1 MQVLCQPEPLMQAGP
16 HACAGGLSSSDGG
29 RADDAGGSFLAE
41 CNGDAAGGEG
51 GGEGRGG
58 ARQGLAGW
66 QWARGR
72 PLVAFSLGS
81 YGAALADGSEFT
93 GAYAGRVTE
102 EQLLE
107 FHRARIQVPCPAG
120 QRAYCHK
127 LHGLVMYLGVGPCRP
142 AFLQAQSRVSL

>member
-1 MQVLCQPEPLMQAGP
+1 MASASHYFTQVLCQPDPLMQAAP

-29 RADDAGGSFLAE
+29 RADEAGGSFRPE
-41 CNGDAAGGEG
+41 CNGDAAAGEG
-51 GGEGRGG
+51 DGESLSG
-58 ARQGLAGW
+58 ASQGMAGW

-93 GAYAGRVTE
+93 GAYAGCVTE

-107 FHRARIQVPCPAG
+107 FHRARIQAPCPAR
-120 QRAYCHK
+120 QTACCHK
-127 LHGLVMYLGVGPCRP
+127 LQHRITQVGVR
-142 AFLQAQSRVSL
+142 SS

>member
-1 MQVLCQPEPLMQAGP
+1 MQVLCQPESLSRAAPNAR
-16 HACAGGLSSSDGG
+16 AGGLSSSDGG
-29 RADDAGGSFLAE
+29 RADNAGGSFRPN
-41 CNGDAAGGEG
+41 CNGDAAEGEG
-51 GGEGRGG
+51 GGEGHGG

-93 GAYAGRVTE
+93 GAYASRVTE

-107 FHRARIQVPCPAG
+107 FHRARIQVPCDKAKHT
-120 QRAYCHK
+120 ACCHK
-127 LHGLVMYLGVGPCRP
+127 LHHLVW
-142 AFLQAQSRVSL
+142 

>member
-1 MQVLCQPEPLMQAGP
+1 MASAITSRRYSASLNPSCKRS

-29 RADDAGGSFLAE
+29 RASEAGGSFRPE
-41 CNGDAAGGEG
+41 CNGDAAEGEG
-51 GGEGRGG
+51 DGEGYSA

-93 GAYAGRVTE
+93 GAYATRVTE
-102 EQLLE
+102 EQLLD
-107 FHRARIQVPCPAG
+107 FHRARIQVLYPARHTACP
-120 QRAYCHK
+120 HT
-127 LHGLVMYLGVGPCRP
+127 
-142 AFLQAQSRVSL
+142 LQDSVA